1 MMGPESQ
8 RAVTVPL
15 QQLGQRHHVHEV
27 VIVEVAP
34 PLLVRLQ
41 EIFELLLHLAAQ
53 GQPGP
58 RVRWTVDNVSILIL
72 NRYTLT
78 FTI

>member
-1 MMGPESQ
+1 MPGDNMMGPESQ

-58 RVRWTVDNVSILIL
+58 RVDRGQCVGGTELVLQ
-72 NRYTLT
+72 
-78 FTI
+78 F